1 MIKQSLVIIAYSFSD
16 WKLKISFVRDLFKDG
31 VDDPTEK
38 KQQMAYTLRITAAT
52 VLAHTTTA
60 NTAAAA
66 VVRGIEAQKVRTVM
80 EVAND

>member
-60 NTAAAA
+60 NTAA
-66 VVRGIEAQKVRTVM
+66 VRGIEAQKVRTVM

>member
-1 MIKQSLVIIAYSFSD
+1 
-16 WKLKISFVRDLFKDG
+16 
-31 VDDPTEK
+31 
-38 KQQMAYTLRITAAT
+38 MAYTLRITAAT

-66 VVRGIEAQKVRTVM
+66 VRGIEAQKVRTVM

>member
-16 WKLKISFVRDLFKDG
+16 WKLKISFVRDLFKGG
-31 VDDPTEK
+31 VDPTEK